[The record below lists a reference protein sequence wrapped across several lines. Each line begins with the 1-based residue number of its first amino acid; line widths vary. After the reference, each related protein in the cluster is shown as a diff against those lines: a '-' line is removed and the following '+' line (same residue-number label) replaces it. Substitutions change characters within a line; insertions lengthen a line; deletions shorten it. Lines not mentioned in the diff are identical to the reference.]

1 MLPGV
6 DGAPGCSADHAR
18 SDVAAAWSVDLSVRL
33 GDLSL
38 ANPVMPASGCFGPEL
53 AGLVP
58 VHQLGAVVTKTVFAE
73 PRAGNRAHRL
83 TESAQGMLNSVG
95 IPSQGVQAF
104 VRFGLPAYERLG
116 APVIVSVGGLS
127 DREYWR
133 VTEEVVGGE
142 PAALEVNVSCPNLER
157 GGVTLGADPRAVR
170 QVVAGVVAR
179 SPVPVF
185 VKLSPDLAS
194 IDVAA
199 RAAEDAGAAAITVCN
214 SFPGL
219 AVDPESRRARLGNGT
234 GGLSG
239 PAIKPLVLRMVWQAA
254 QAVTIPVVG
263 CGGIGTARD
272 VVEFLVAG
280 ASAVQIGTATF
291 ARPFAMTE
299 ILREL
304 PAQAGELGVTRI
316 TDLVGTLSF

>member
-1 MLPGV
+1 MLAGV
-6 DGAPGCSADHAR
+6 DAAR
-18 SDVAAAWSVDLSVRL
+18 SVDPSVRL
-33 GDLSL
+33 GNLSL

-53 AGLVP
+53 AGLMP
-58 VHQLGAVVTKTVFAE
+58 VHRLGAVVTKTVFAE
-73 PRAGNRAHRL
+73 PRSGNRAHRL

-95 IPSQGVQAF
+95 IPSQGVRAF
-104 VRFGLPAYERLG
+104 VRSGLPAYQRLG
-116 APVIVSVGGLS
+116 APVVVSVGGLS

-133 VTEEVVGGE
+133 VTEELACGE
-142 PAALEVNVSCPNLER
+142 PAAIEVNVSCPNLER

-170 QVVAGVVAR
+170 RVVAGVVAR
-179 SPVPVF
+179 TAVPVL
-185 VKLSPDLAS
+185 VKLSPDLAA

-199 RAAEDAGAAAITVCN
+199 RAAEDAGAAAVTVCN

-219 AVDPESRRARLGNGT
+219 AVDAESRRTRLGNGT

-239 PAIKPLVLRMVWQAA
+239 PAIKPLALRMVWQAA
-254 QAVTIPVVG
+254 QAVSIPVVG
-263 CGGIGTARD
+263 CGGIGTAAD

-291 ARPFAMTE
+291 ARPFAMAE
-299 ILREL
+299 IVREL
-304 PAQAGELGVTRI
+304 PVLAGELGVTRL